1 MPDPVSMQMANDH
14 IPTTTC
20 CASVRAGTDGWR
32 TRYKPCSR
40 KASVEREGK
49 WYCGQHDPQAV
60 ADRKKTNESQW
71 ETEYQERQARYRL
84 EGAAPDLLA
93 ALKDVLRVADRKTV
107 EFDAARAAIAK
118 AEGAETHG

>member
-1 MPDPVSMQMANDH
+1 MSGAKFD
-14 IPTTTC
+14 TTTC

-40 KASVEREGK
+40 KASVERDGK

-60 ADRKKTNESQW
+60 ADRRKTKESQW

-84 EGAAPDLLA
+84 EAAAPELLA
-93 ALKDVLRVADRKTV
+93 LLIESQESIGGDWRARR
-107 EFDAARAAIAK
+107 DAAIEKVSGVQNVKAA
-118 AEGAETHG
+118 